1 MIGYARED
9 INGCLNNSRDILFKV
24 VEADFLR
31 EEGKNEEA
39 QKVLDGINGRELRYR
54 SAVAYSYFLYV
65 NALCRQDE
73 HYTEYVRDS
82 IQFYE
87 FHNFGPG
94 AKSNQRVNFSNELS
108 PEEAVFYKKEK
119 VLGNWDPN

>member
-1 MIGYARED
+1 MRKART
-9 INGCLNNSRDILFKV
+9 RK
-24 VEADFLR
+24 R
-31 EEGKNEEA
+31 

-87 FHNFGPG
+87 EGQYHEPMGTG
-94 AKSNQRVNFSNELS
+94 LYAD
-108 PEEAVFYKKEK
+108 EAGMQGKNSTSLRYSDRRKRSMT
-119 VLGNWDPN
+119 GI